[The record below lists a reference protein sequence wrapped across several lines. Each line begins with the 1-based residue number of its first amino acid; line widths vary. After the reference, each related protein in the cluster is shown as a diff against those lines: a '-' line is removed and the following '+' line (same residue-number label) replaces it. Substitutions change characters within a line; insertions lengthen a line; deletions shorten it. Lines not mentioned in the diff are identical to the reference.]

1 MQKKN
6 MAKIALFTV
15 VVIFQSF
22 ILPQNKNEFNF
33 DTTPRQST
41 ISVTIGGDF
50 IVSGSFPAVIGERV
64 DQFVTRIFNAAK
76 SERVGT
82 TTSAEQK
89 EVVFKQLADFTKRDI
104 QIKRVNGQTLI
115 IDLEKYRFTGDYSQN
130 PYLQNDDVIIFPFN
144 DRERNFVFITGAIN
158 RNASTL
164 TNTQTVKFQFVE
176 GDKLDDAILFAGGI
190 DKGFEKVTSAEISRL
205 DATGEKEIKFIVNID
220 ENPILK
226 RGDRITILGDETFRR
241 DYTVTVAGEVYRPGT
256 ITISKGSS
264 TLKEVIEKAGGFLPS
279 ADLSRAELLRGAN
292 VFKSTLFSEELDQ
305 FLMSRMAE
313 ITAEDSISLMI
324 DNKLRFIRG
333 NGVIDFSKISDSTS
347 AASKFSVRDGDYIH
361 IPEKLNLVY
370 VYGHVYNPGY
380 IAFVPDKGVDYY
392 IAKAGGKGQN
402 ARDEIFLIKG
412 KTRSWTKID
421 KDVAYTIEPGDFI
434 WLPKEPVRTFSFYLD
449 RVMAVSSIV
458 SALAT
463 VLLLVIQFKK

>member
-1 MQKKN
+1 MQKKK
-6 MAKIALFTV
+6 MAKTALLTV
-15 VVIFQSF
+15 VLLFQSY

-64 DQFVTRIFNAAK
+64 DQFVTRIFNVAK

-82 TTSAEQK
+82 TASAEQK
-89 EVVFKQLADFTKRDI
+89 EMVFKQLADFTKREI
-104 QIKRVNGQTLI
+104 KIKRVSGQILT
-115 IDLEKYRFTGDYSQN
+115 IDLEKYRLTGDYSQN

-158 RNASTL
+158 RNASSWG
-164 TNTQTVKFQFVE
+164 NNQTVKFQFVE
-176 GDKLDDAILFAGGI
+176 GDRLEDALLFAGGI
-190 DKGFEKVTSAEISRL
+190 DEGFDKVTSAEISRL
-205 DATGEKEIKFIVNID
+205 DASGEKETKFTVTISD
-220 ENPILK
+220 NPLLK
-226 RGDRITILGDETFRR
+226 RGDRISIIGVETFRR

-256 ITISKGSS
+256 IAISKGSS

-279 ADLSRAELLRGAN
+279 ADLARAELLRGAN

-305 FLMSRMAE
+305 FLMNRMAE
-313 ITAEDSISLMI
+313 INPEDSLSLLI

-333 NGVIDFSKISDSTS
+333 NGVIDFTTISDTAS
-347 AASKFSVRDGDYIH
+347 AASKFSVRNGDYIN

-370 VYGHVYNPGY
+370 VFGQVYNPGY
-380 IAFVPDKGVDYY
+380 IGFTADKGIDYY

-402 ARDEIFLIKG
+402 AKEDIYLIKG
-412 KTRSWTKID
+412 KSRSWTKVE
-421 KDVAYTIEPGDFI
+421 KDVSYTIEPGDFI
-434 WLPKEPVRTFSFYLD
+434 WLPKEPVRTFSYYLD
-449 RVMAVSSIV
+449 RVMAISSIV
-458 SALAT
+458 TALAT